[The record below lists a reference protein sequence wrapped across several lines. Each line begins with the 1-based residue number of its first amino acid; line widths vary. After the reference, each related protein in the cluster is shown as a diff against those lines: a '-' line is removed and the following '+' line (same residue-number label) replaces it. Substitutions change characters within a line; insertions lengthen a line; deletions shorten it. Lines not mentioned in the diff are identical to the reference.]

1 MSLLNIPGLSA
12 SRYCPYFTWTAMT
25 EQLPGTRQLANATPQ
40 AESLSGRLTNT
51 ASLTLHAG
59 VADLWAVI

>member
-1 MSLLNIPGLSA
+1 
-12 SRYCPYFTWTAMT
+12 MT
-25 EQLPGTRQLANATPQ
+25 EQLPGTRQLANVSPQ
-40 AESLSGRLTNT
+40 EESLSGLLTNT